1 MLVLG
6 LPAAAAAL
14 PVSAGAKTAT
24 PEAFSD
30 GGWHRGADTQAS
42 GIRDTGSTEAGL
54 SEAVL
59 RDLGMSLEE
68 FNAAG
73 ELGRRAAAAAEALR
87 GLPGYSSI
95 SLGAGKIRV
104 EGKGAALEAQVDLL
118 NQQVGGDF
126 VLVASASPAALPG
139 PELVASDIDELFHAY
154 VRDVGMQGLQAVTYA
169 EGRFVI
175 RTGFV
180 NTPESGLQAGP
191 RLQSSQGPEVA
202 PAAPGKVTPAQ
213 FAARYANVQLQ
224 EGTTVRTEDDVFG
237 GQGYLVDSFPRCSAG
252 FAAFSPSGL
261 PLLLTAG
268 HCTDDG
274 AAKVAELEPLTAA
287 PAGGSTIPLT
297 PTNAALGTFGFSQFG
312 GPNNSSAT
320 AAGAGIGTDI
330 AVIQDLAPGLDLQP
344 AATKWDS
351 PAAPGPRAVRIV
363 GTAAPVEGQAV
374 CRSGR
379 TTGWKC
385 GTVDSVGIWMMPG
398 RNNAY
403 LPDGSGTDLRPI
415 RAFDSASVKSAGGD
429 SGGPWISGNF
439 AVGMHAGA
447 ESLNGTQTRAIAAT
461 LQDATASIPGG
472 VELELFLNKPEL
484 VPAGSAVP
492 GGTSVTG
499 RVPAAPASAVAA
511 GSKVRIALP
520 GRQPF
525 EVPLDLAG
533 NWYFTAPDVPGPLTF
548 TAETVNGFS
557 SSGAAPMSVVI
568 APSFLPEPSITT
580 SAIDPLAEL
589 TSVAGTGTPGATVT
603 LSGDIA
609 GSGLVG
615 QDGSWSIPLTAPPPY
630 GKVNVTAVQRY
641 AGLPDGPPVTA
652 TLSVLPPA
660 PAIHSIAE
668 GQHVR
673 PDMLPATISG
683 TGLTG
688 AEVMVSVDGVAVSAA
703 PAVGAAGSRT
713 SAQAVAPRVLVAG
726 GAWTVPFPA
735 GLAVGTHTVSVTQAV
750 DGVSSAPAT
759 VAFAID
765 APTVELDAS
774 LAPVLP
780 AAVPAADSEPASAGD
795 SAAVVL
801 PAGLANT
808 GGSGDRRNTGN
819 LAYTG
824 PSALLPAAGA
834 AATAIAVGAVL
845 MALVRRRR
853 SQTPD

>member
-14 PVSAGAKTAT
+14 PMSADAKTAT
-24 PEAFSD
+24 PEATSD
-30 GGWHRGADTQAS
+30 GGWQRGADTQAS
-42 GIRDTGSTEAGL
+42 GVRDTGSSEAGL

-73 ELGRRAAAAAEALR
+73 ELGRRAAAAAGSLR
-87 GLPGYSSI
+87 GLPGYSGI

-126 VLVASASPAALPG
+126 VLVASATPAALSG
-139 PELVASDIDELFHAY
+139 PELVASDIDQLFHAY
-154 VRDVGMQGLQAVTYA
+154 VRDVGMRGLQAVTYA

-180 NTPESGLQAGP
+180 NTTESRLQAGP

-224 EGTTVRTEDDVFG
+224 EGAIVRTEDDVFG

-274 AAKVAELEPLTAA
+274 SAKVAELEPLTAA
-287 PAGGSTIPLT
+287 PAGGPTIPLA
-297 PTNAALGTFGFSQFG
+297 PTNAALGAFGFSQFG

-320 AAGAGIGTDI
+320 AAGADIGTDI
-330 AVIQDLAPGLDLQP
+330 AVIQGIAPGLELQP
-344 AATKWDS
+344 AATRWDS
-351 PAAPGPRAVRIV
+351 PAAPGPRAVRII

-439 AVGMHAGA
+439 AVGTHAGG
-447 ESLNGTQTRAIAAT
+447 ESLNGRQTKAIAAT

-484 VPAGSAVP
+484 VPAGNAVP
-492 GGTSVTG
+492 GGTSVIG

-511 GSKVRIALP
+511 GSKVRITLP

-525 EVPLDLAG
+525 EVPLDPAG
-533 NWYFTAPDVPGPLTF
+533 NWYFTAPEVPGPLTF

-557 SSGAAPMSVVI
+557 SSGAVPMSVVI
-568 APSFLPEPSITT
+568 APSFLPEPTITT
-580 SAIDPLAEL
+580 SATDPLAEL

-615 QDGSWSIPLTAPPPY
+615 QDGSWSIPMPALPLY
-630 GKVNVTAVQRY
+630 GKVNLTAVQRY
-641 AGLPDGPPVTA
+641 AGLPDSPPVTA
-652 TLSVLPPA
+652 TLAVMPPA
-660 PAIHSIAE
+660 PAIHSIAD

-673 PDMLPATISG
+673 PDMLPAAISG

-688 AEVMVSVDGVAVSAA
+688 ADVTVSIDGVAVSAA

-713 SAQAVAPRVLVAG
+713 SAQAVAPLVLVTG
-726 GAWTVPFPA
+726 GAWTVPFPP
-735 GLAVGTHTVSVTQAV
+735 GLAVGTHTISVTQDV

-765 APTVELDAS
+765 APTVELYAS
-774 LAPVLP
+774 PAPVLP
-780 AAVPAADSEPASAGD
+780 AAAPAANSEPTSAGD
-795 SAAVVL
+795 SEAVVL
-801 PAGLANT
+801 PAGRHRNATLAN
-808 GGSGDRRNTGN
+808 
-819 LAYTG
+819 TG

-834 AATAIAVGAVL
+834 AATAIVVGAVL
-845 MALVRRRR
+845 MALVRRRG
-853 SQTPD
+853 SQTPG